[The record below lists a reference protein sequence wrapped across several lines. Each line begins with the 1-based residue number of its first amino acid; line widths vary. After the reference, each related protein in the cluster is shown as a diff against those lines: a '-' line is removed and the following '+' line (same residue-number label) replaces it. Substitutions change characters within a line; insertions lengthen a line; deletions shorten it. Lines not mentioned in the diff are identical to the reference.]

1 MPTTHGKRCPCEGV
15 VLYTDGSN
23 LRETMLA
30 HMKEGHHSCAAYMY
44 KTLRGDELSSR
55 IEGIQ
60 TDAMDDSRRIDMFY
74 MVAAAK
80 MSKVLALMKTK
91 NSGPEIAAMLASI
104 TEAQIEAPMADIV
117 SKAESY
123 IEFEGKQQKAW
134 DPRWGGL
141 DRHEFGTTEY
151 ASFLRE
157 SLESWDDA
165 YRMIVEIDQYDFEK
179 KRKAADVISA
189 SIYFANAAIGMVA
202 VNGKADL
209 YINGVIAKLNDIR
222 KGSFRATP
230 SRYKGAVNV
239 ADELCRKLETLPLV

>member
-23 LRETMLA
+23 LRETMLG
-30 HMKEGHHSCAAYMY
+30 HMKAGHHNCAAYMY

-60 TDAMDDSRRIDMFY
+60 TDAMKDSRRIDTFY

-80 MSKVLALMKTK
+80 MGKVLELMKTK
-91 NSGPEIAAMLASI
+91 TSGPEISDVLASI
-104 TEAQIEAPMADIV
+104 TEAQIEAHMSVID
-117 SKAESY
+117 SKIESY

-134 DPRWGGL
+134 ENGL
-141 DRHEFGTTEY
+141 DRHKFGTAAY
-151 ASFLRE
+151 ASFLRD
-157 SLESWDDA
+157 SLETWDDA
-165 YRMIVEIDQYDFEK
+165 YRMLVEIDQYDFEK

-189 SIYFANAAIGMVA
+189 AIYFANAAVGKVA
-202 VNGKADL
+202 VNSKADL

-239 ADELCRKLETLPLV
+239 AGELCRKLETLPRF